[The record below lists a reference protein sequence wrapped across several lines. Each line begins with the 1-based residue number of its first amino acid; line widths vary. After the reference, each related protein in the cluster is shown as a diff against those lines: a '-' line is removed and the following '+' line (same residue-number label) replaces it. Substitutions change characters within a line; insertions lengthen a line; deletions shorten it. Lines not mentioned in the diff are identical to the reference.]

1 LNDLKKT
8 LNIIKNVLIWLLV
21 AVAVF
26 MMIFTI
32 VSVATFD
39 KPDRSL
45 FGLKFFVVQSD
56 SMAATDFSAGD
67 IAIVKNVDPATL
79 QEGDIITFISQNRA
93 SLGETVTH
101 KIRKLTADANGNPGF
116 VTYGT
121 TTGSD
126 DETVV
131 TYPYVIGKYTG
142 RIPKLGSFFMFLK
155 TTPGYIVCIFVPI
168 VLLILYNGVNVIRLF
183 RKYKKEQMAEME
195 EERRKIEEERAQSQ
209 KMMEELLSLKAQ
221 LNARQGTQEPPAQ
234 TPPAPDGGDNEEI
247 K

>member
-1 LNDLKKT
+1 MKKT

-32 VSVATFD
+32 ISVATFD

-101 KIRKLTADANGNPGF
+101 KIRKLTTDSNGNPGF

-121 TTGSD
+121 STDSD

-131 TYPYVIGKYTG
+131 TYPYVIGKYVS

-195 EERRKIEEERAQSQ
+195 EERKKIEEERAQSQ

-221 LNARQGTQEPPAQ
+221 LNARQGTQDPSAPS
-234 TPPAPDGGDNEEI
+234 PSAPDGNDNEE